1 MYKYFPLI
9 IILGVALFGCKQDN
23 TKTDLGY
30 FSAPHLVDSLKEKK
44 AIVTVSKTV
53 VIDGKSETKTIT
65 DSLIKFIKFLEEFEI
80 NKPAYKG
87 GFNIERNALL
97 CDSSGCKMIH
107 YPTTEYTLKKG
118 VKMPVKKI
126 LIEKPNLIANDADVF
141 TYSFRYEQSSLL
153 SDIAK
158 DATLQLSSKQGFLNC
173 ELTTIEH
180 IKTGKTNSTK
190 IIIQK
195 VR

>member
-1 MYKYFPLI
+1 MHKYFSLFI
-9 IILGVALFGCKQDN
+9 MLGVVLFGCKQGS

-30 FSAPHLVDSLKEKK
+30 FSAVHLVDSLKEKNVV
-44 AIVTVSKTV
+44 VTVTKTV
-53 VIDGKSETKTIT
+53 VVDGKTETKTIT
-65 DSLIKFIKFLEEFEI
+65 DSLINLIHFIKEFEI

-87 GFNIERNALL
+87 GFSIERNALL

-107 YPTTEYTLKKG
+107 YPTIEYTLKKG

-126 LIEKPNLIANDADVF
+126 LIEKPNLIANDADIF
-141 TYSFRYEQSSLL
+141 TYSFHYEQSSLL

-173 ELTTIEH
+173 ELNTIEH
-180 IKTGKTNSTK
+180 IKTGKTNTTK
-190 IIIQK
+190 VTIE
-195 VR
+195 RAR